1 MTRALYGR
9 RVRQPIAGDLGF
21 SSELCKVY
29 QELSGWDEAVA
40 NFGINIWMTTTAVH
54 SRFSVIQSFMGRPK
68 IHKFRDMPDEL
79 DAMFRDVVGT
89 LFALMTRFDH
99 FWKEV
104 KWSRPTAVF
113 GFGVGEVPLPPP
125 VEVEPR
131 QVYENFTSG
140 LGKFWDLCREVLAS
154 QHLNKL
160 EEVASLPQEGFELP
174 TGLWAKILY
183 DFACAYKN
191 QAAPADDLLSALI
204 PLYWAKTLSFV
215 LETQAMNNQ
224 QVEEYIEDQCV
235 QFEKAKPYL
244 VERWFSS

>member
-1 MTRALYGR
+1 
-9 RVRQPIAGDLGF
+9 
-21 SSELCKVY
+21 
-29 QELSGWDEAVA
+29 
-40 NFGINIWMTTTAVH
+40 
-54 SRFSVIQSFMGRPK
+54 
-68 IHKFRDMPDEL
+68 
-79 DAMFRDVVGT
+79 
-89 LFALMTRFDH
+89 
-99 FWKEV
+99 
-104 KWSRPTAVF
+104 
-113 GFGVGEVPLPPP
+113 
-125 VEVEPR
+125 
-131 QVYENFTSG
+131 
-140 LGKFWDLCREVLAS
+140 
-154 QHLNKL
+154 
-160 EEVASLPQEGFELP
+160 LP